1 VQVLE
6 SIEKCNQVRVNFKN
20 ANLWKRWSSV

>member
-6 SIEKCNQVRVNFKN
+6 NTEKCNQVRVNFKN
-20 ANLWKRWSSV
+20 VNLWKRWSRV